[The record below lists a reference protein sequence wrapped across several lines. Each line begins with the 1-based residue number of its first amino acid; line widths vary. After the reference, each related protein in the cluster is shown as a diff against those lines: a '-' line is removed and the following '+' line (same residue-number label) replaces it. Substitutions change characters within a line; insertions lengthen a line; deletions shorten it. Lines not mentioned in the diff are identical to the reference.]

1 MPSSPNHVR
10 EMLSRYLLPHR
21 GLVGSLTFLL
31 LSSNGLQ
38 LVTPKVL
45 GTFVDT
51 ARSDSARTR

>member
-1 MPSSPNHVR
+1 
-10 EMLSRYLLPHR
+10 MLSRYLLPHR

-38 LVTPKVL
+38 LVTPKIL

-51 ARSDSARTR
+51 ARRPWTK